1 MKNISL
7 VRFFLW
13 MGCLAISSI
22 VSAQGKNI
30 VWKAKAK
37 GVWEIT
43 AGKPERVNL
52 LNYLSIQPRW
62 AAINQLKEAPLPI
75 DPKEIKI
82 EFRDGKTYLRF
93 PLEEKE
99 KIFGL
104 GLNFK
109 TVEQRGRILRLHMD
123 HYGNSDNGRS
133 HAPVPFFVSSKGYG
147 VFINSARY
155 LDVYVGVGVRKDSK
169 HPPKIYDRN
178 RDKQWSAQPYS
189 DNLEILVPAQGVEL
203 MVFSGASMLEVVQ
216 KFNLYNGGGTLPPKW
231 GLGFWQRVPTG
242 YTDREV
248 LEEAAAFKQRG
259 FPLSVIGL
267 EPGWMSASYPCTYD
281 WDSIRFPDP
290 RGFIRQ
296 LTAQGIKTNAWMNP
310 GMSPHSS
317 LYAKMEP
324 YTASHKEW
332 CGVIPDY
339 SMKAAR
345 GLMATHL
352 KEKVIGVG
360 VSGFKMDENDG
371 YDNWLWPDVASF
383 PSGIAAEQMR
393 QLYGSLQQRMTLNV
407 FKELNQRTY
416 GLVRAAN
423 AGTSSF
429 PYVLYNDYYEHR
441 DFITAL
447 INSSFIGVLW
457 TPEVRAS
464 KTSEEWLRR
473 MQTVC
478 FSPLAML
485 NAWSDG
491 TKPWS
496 FPDVAEDVKAIAQL
510 RMQLLP
516 YLYTAFADYHFQG
529 IPPMRAMNLEEG
541 YQLEAT
547 MEAGKLDATANP
559 YAMALKREDKDQFMV
574 GNCLLVAPLFA
585 GETSRKVVLP
595 RGKWYD
601 FYTGQYAGAGEV
613 ITVSPGLSRIPVY
626 VKDGGIVPMYLP
638 DSSDPSKKQSL
649 EIRHYGNK
657 SAAYDLY
664 DDDGV
669 SFDYEKGSFLRIPIN
684 VIVESNGNKKGRVM
698 QFQDKT
704 SWSYSDIRFRFMTTS
719 N

>member
-1 MKNISL
+1 
-7 VRFFLW
+7 
-13 MGCLAISSI
+13 
-22 VSAQGKNI
+22 
-30 VWKAKAK
+30 
-37 GVWEIT
+37 
-43 AGKPERVNL
+43 
-52 LNYLSIQPRW
+52 
-62 AAINQLKEAPLPI
+62 
-75 DPKEIKI
+75 
-82 EFRDGKTYLRF
+82 
-93 PLEEKE
+93 
-99 KIFGL
+99 
-104 GLNFK
+104 
-109 TVEQRGRILRLHMD
+109 MD
-123 HYGNSDNGRS
+123 HYGNADNGRS
-133 HAPVPFFVSSKGYG
+133 HAPVPFFISSKGYG

-178 RDKQWSAQPYS
+178 RDKKWSAQPYS

-203 MVFSGASMLEVVQ
+203 VVFSGASMLEVVQ
-216 KFNLYNGGGTLPPKW
+216 KFNLYNGGGVLPPKW

-242 YTDREV
+242 FTDREV
-248 LEEAAAFKQRG
+248 LEEVAAFKKRG

-290 RGFIRQ
+290 KGFISK

-310 GMSPHSS
+310 GMSPASS
-317 LYAKMEP
+317 IYAKMEP
-324 YTASHKEW
+324 YTASHTEW

-339 SMKAAR
+339 TLKEAKD
-345 GLMATHL
+345 LMANHL
-352 KEKVIGVG
+352 KDKVIKAG

-371 YDNWLWPDVASF
+371 YDNWLWPDVAVF
-383 PSGIAAEQMR
+383 PSGVSAEQMR
-393 QLYGSLQQRMTLNV
+393 QLYGSLQQRMTMDV
-407 FKELNQRTY
+407 FHQMNQRTY

-496 FPDVAEDVKAIAQL
+496 FPDVADDVKAIAQL

-516 YLYTAFADYHFQG
+516 YLYTAFADYHFKG

-541 YQLEAT
+541 YGWET
-547 MEAGKLDATANP
+547 IMEAGKLDATANP
-559 YAMALKREDKDQFMV
+559 YAMALKRESKDQFMV
-574 GNCLLVAPLFA
+574 GPSLLVAPLFA
-585 GETSRKVVLP
+585 GEVTRKVVLP
-595 RGKWYD
+595 RGRWYD
-601 FYTGQYAGAGEV
+601 FYTGNYVGDGEV
-613 ITVSPGLSRIPVY
+613 ITVSPGLSRIPVF
-626 VKDGGIVPMYLP
+626 VKDGGIVPMYLE
-638 DSSDPSKKQSL
+638 SKDDFTQKQVL
-649 EIRHYGNK
+649 EIRHYGNQPG
-657 SAAYDLY
+657 SYDLY
-664 DDDGV
+664 DDDGI
-669 SFDYEKGSFLRIPIN
+669 SYEYEKGACVRIALK
-684 VIVESNGNKKGRVM
+684 VVKESNGKKQGTV
-698 QFQDKT
+698 QLPNGKT
-704 SWSYSDIRFRFMTTS
+704 IWSYSDFRFKFMTYRD
-719 N
+719 